1 MATTMNRWQG
11 NGSDRPR
18 ATGAGHAYYG
28 TVVSIVLLLVCW
40 FVIGHWSEL
49 PQIIDSGLAALP

>member
-11 NGSDRPR
+11 NGSDRSR
-18 ATGAGHAYYG
+18 GTSAAHAYYG

-40 FVIGHWSEL
+40 FVIGHWREL